1 MKEGGSPK
9 GGLGTTEGLKED
21 EDKATEG
28 SGEFLDDEGSGD
40 ADSEGSG
47 GEGELEIVAKK

>member
-9 GGLGTTEGLKED
+9 GGLGTTEGLEED
-21 EDKATEG
+21 EHNSEEG

-40 ADSEGSG
+40 TDSEGSG
-47 GEGELEIVAKK
+47 GDGE

>member
-9 GGLGTTEGLKED
+9 GGLGTTEGLKEY

-28 SGEFLDDEGSGD
+28 SGEGLDGEGSGD
-40 ADSEGSG
+40 ADSEGSA
-47 GEGELEIVAKK
+47 GEGE